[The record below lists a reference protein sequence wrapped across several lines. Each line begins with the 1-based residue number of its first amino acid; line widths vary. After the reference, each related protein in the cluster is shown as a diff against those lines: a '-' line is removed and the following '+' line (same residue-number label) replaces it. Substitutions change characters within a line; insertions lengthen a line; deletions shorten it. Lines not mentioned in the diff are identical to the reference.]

1 MPKTITRF
9 VKTAKIANRN
19 LASVLPRLMMIVH
32 DMGLVNESLRVWS
45 TSKEKRSEVAEGGR
59 PRALRPDSNVV
70 RI

>member
-45 TSKEKRSEVAEGGR
+45 TSKEKRWSRGR
-59 PRALRPDSNVV
+59 GEAARSSAGF
-70 RI
+70 